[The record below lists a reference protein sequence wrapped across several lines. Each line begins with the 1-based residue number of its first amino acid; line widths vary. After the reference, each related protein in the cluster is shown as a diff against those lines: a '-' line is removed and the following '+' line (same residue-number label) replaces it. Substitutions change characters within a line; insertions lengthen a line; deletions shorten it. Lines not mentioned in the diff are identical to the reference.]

1 MTDNDKHLIDLAN
14 ATPYTEWASI
24 DKLKEQC
31 DTVEAYDML
40 HRIQGRKY
48 HDEEWSAGLL

>member
-31 DTVEAYDML
+31 DTVEAYDTL